1 MSFFTALVTSK
12 IAAGTLA
19 AGALAVGGTGAAA
32 YTGVLPDA
40 VQQSAHNLL
49 GAPAPHV
56 GGVSATA
63 KAAVAGNDQ
72 TKAESTE
79 TVKAS
84 SEGTADATAT
94 ATATG
99 QASTSPSPIDLP
111 TGPDAT
117 GPAAKGLCQAYT
129 KGGLDAA
136 STAYKSLVTAA
147 KGSTNIVTYCASLP
161 GLAAGSTAG
170 TDAAAK
176 ADSGTLPA
184 VPAVPAVPGTPAVP
198 AVPAVPAAPVQVTGP
213 QAPGQAVSDAVHELT
228 GRR

>member
-32 YTGVLPDA
+32 YTGVLPNA

-63 KAAVAGNDQ
+63 KASAAVAGNGQ
-72 TKAESTE
+72 IKAQSTE

-84 SEGTADATAT
+84 SEGTADATST
-94 ATATG
+94 AAATG
-99 QASTSPSPIDLP
+99 QASTSPSPVDLP

-117 GPAAKGLCQAYT
+117 GVAAKGLCQAYT

-161 GLAAGSTAG
+161 GLTAGSTAG

-184 VPAVPAVPGTPAVP
+184 VPAFPVPRLCRLFPPP
-198 AVPAVPAAPVQVTGP
+198 R
-213 QAPGQAVSDAVHELT
+213 S
-228 GRR
+228 R

>member
-161 GLAAGSTAG
+161 GLAADSTAG
-170 TDAAAK
+170 ADAAAK
-176 ADSGTLPA
+176 ADSGTL
-184 VPAVPAVPGTPAVP
+184 PAVPAVPGTPAVP